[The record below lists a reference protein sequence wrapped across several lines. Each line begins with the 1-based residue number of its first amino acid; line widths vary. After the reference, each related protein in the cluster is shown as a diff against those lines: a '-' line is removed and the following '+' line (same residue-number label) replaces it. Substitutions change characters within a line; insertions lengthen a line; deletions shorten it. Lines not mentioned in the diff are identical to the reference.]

1 MVIKRNRRQ
10 TIITALSML
19 TASVAACRP
28 NPSQSEN
35 KSMQPSESKDDFVYL
50 DVSIYNYLDRTIFDV
65 YLNKKDIGV
74 ARAFGGGGLM
84 TGVKVPLGPQTV
96 SWRLDGPEG
105 MEGNGDRVHAANT
118 LVLEA
123 PPATHRYLGVHIYP
137 DYTVELLPEEFW
149 PEATERGRE
158 LYRQWKVKNG
168 K

>member
-1 MVIKRNRRQ
+1 MFISSARRKLL
-10 TIITALSML
+10 IVALSML
-19 TASVAACRP
+19 MVSVSACRP
-28 NPSQSEN
+28 SPKNSQN
-35 KSMQPSESKDDFVYL
+35 KSIQSTDSKSSLVYF

-74 ARAFGGGGLM
+74 ASAFGGGALM

>member
-1 MVIKRNRRQ
+1 MPIQHSRRQ
-10 TIITALSML
+10 TLITALSML

-28 NPSQSEN
+28 DSRNAERSTTQSPD
-35 KSMQPSESKDDFVYL
+35 KKTDFVFF
-50 DVSIYNYLDRTIFDV
+50 DVSIYNYLNRSIFDI

-74 ARAFGGGGLM
+74 ASAFGGGGLM
-84 TGVKVPLGPQTV
+84 TGVKVPLGPQSV
-96 SWRLDGPEG
+96 SWRLGGPKD
-105 MEGNGDRVHAANT
+105 MEGNGDTVHAANT